1 MLYAKLSTCLGRA
14 PGACKACRAPASGV
28 GAPDAAQEAQPQEA
42 EPRAVRRVV
51 EQEGERQAAGPQAA
65 LRAAALAVPGA
76 QVRVLPQE
84 AERAVRPEREG
95 KA

>member
-1 MLYAKLSTCLGRA
+1 M
-14 PGACKACRAPASGV
+14 
-28 GAPDAAQEAQPQEA
+28 GAPDAPREV
-42 EPRAVRRVV
+42 EPRAVRRVA

-65 LRAAALAVPGA
+65 LRAAELAVPGV
-76 QVRVLPQE
+76 QVPVLPQE